1 MKSVILLAP
10 PSAGKGVMG
19 NYLIKNYGYK
29 HLSTGN
35 ILREYALK
43 DEELSER
50 LKSGKLIDDETI
62 LKILEDYLKNIS
74 LDEKIVFDGIPRTL
88 HQAKVLDIM
97 LESLNRL
104 DYVVVYLDVTKDN
117 LLNRVLGR
125 MTCSKCGR
133 TYNSRID
140 EFKPIN
146 EGICDDCKI
155 PLVVRCDDN
164 ESSFMVRY
172 QEYLENT
179 EPIKKYYQ
187 DKGCLVVIDN
197 NSINQTEAL
206 AKLVGVLND

>member
-50 LKSGKLIDDETI
+50 LKSGKLIDDE
-62 LKILEDYLKNIS
+62 
-74 LDEKIVFDGIPRTL
+74 KIVFDGIPRTL

-97 LESLNRL
+97 LDSLNRL